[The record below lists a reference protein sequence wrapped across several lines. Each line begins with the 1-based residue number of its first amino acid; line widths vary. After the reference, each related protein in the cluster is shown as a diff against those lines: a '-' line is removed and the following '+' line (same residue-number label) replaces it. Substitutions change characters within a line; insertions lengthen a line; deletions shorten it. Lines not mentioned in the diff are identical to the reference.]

1 MKQITEAYH
10 PETKELYTVG
20 DKVVIYQ
27 GRFGHDNIIEIKSMW
42 QNEND
47 PTDHI
52 CVSSELTLPG
62 TFLSAVKR
70 KITDKEIKKIR
81 NLQYKCEEALKY
93 NINL

>member
-42 QNEND
+42 QGED
-47 PTDHI
+47 YVY
-52 CVSSELTLPG
+52 VSSELTLPG
-62 TFLSAVKR
+62 TYLSAVKR

-81 NLQYKCEEALKY
+81 NLQYKSEEALKY
-93 NINL
+93 SINL